1 MQHTVTCD
9 FKRDMFFEADVD
21 GHKIGMDASKEFG
34 GKNLGPRPKP
44 LMLAALGGCSGIDV
58 VSLLNKM
65 RVPFSG
71 LRISAQGT
79 LTETEPKYYDQIHV
93 VYEISGK
100 DLPKD
105 KVEKAIALSQEKHC
119 GVIASLKKAAT
130 ITYEVKYYDK
140 L

>member
-1 MQHTVTCD
+1 MQHSVTCD
-9 FKRDMFFEADVD
+9 FKQDMFFEDDVD

-34 GKNLGPRPKP
+34 GKNRGPRPKP
-44 LMLAALGGCSGIDV
+44 LLLAALGGCSGIDV

-93 VYEISGK
+93 VYEVSGK

-105 KVEKAIALSQEKHC
+105 KVEK
-119 GVIASLKKAAT
+119 VIKCL
-130 ITYEVKYYDK
+130 
-140 L
+140 